1 MANKVII
8 IVYRE
13 LVHHFQ
19 YMKLCIGW
27 LRNFNYLYVLCSYN
41 SKGTGNTMDTN
52 LL

>member
-19 YMKLCIGW
+19 YMKLNHASTK
-27 LRNFNYLYVLCSYN
+27 LYLYVLCSYN